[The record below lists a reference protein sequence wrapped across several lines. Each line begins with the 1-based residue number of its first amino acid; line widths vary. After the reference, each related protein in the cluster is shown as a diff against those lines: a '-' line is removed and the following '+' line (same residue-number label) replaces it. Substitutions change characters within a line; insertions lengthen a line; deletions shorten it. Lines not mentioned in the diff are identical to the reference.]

1 MKRHAALWLLWL
13 ALASTLLVPAAA
25 DVELRTQTSRASL
38 EGALEHFQ
46 DPSRSLSFQAV
57 RGQDFQRLPD
67 YRSLGYGNANHWF
80 RAQVSHGP
88 GAPSRWILAIGSP
101 ELEEVDVWVELHDGG
116 FDHHAMGYYR
126 PYEERPLQTRLF
138 AIPFDAFEGAHIYIR
153 VRSNNAINVH
163 AEVWQPA
170 AFSAYQTRDNF
181 YRGLYFGVLLIS
193 VFLYAILGARLRD
206 IPMAAY
212 AGYLASLVLFHLG
225 TNGYLPMLLGNYA
238 AWLTDTLPRMGWLG
252 GAVAIVLMWD
262 KLLDLKRHYPF
273 IHHLYWFT
281 LLLNLALLPF
291 ALLPSL
297 VTAWLL
303 VVVKL
308 ANVLNSVNFMLGMAV
323 ALTLWRR
330 SRRIELMLYF
340 FAFIIPAIG
349 ALVNTAANQGILPQ
363 NMLTANLYQ
372 AASLVHVL
380 VMSFGMAL
388 RLRQLQRDK
397 ASAEQEAA
405 IATQRT
411 EEQRRFVAMLS
422 HEFRNPL
429 AAIDRSAQM
438 IQLKAP
444 GLMPSEAQRLAGI
457 RNNTATLSSLV
468 DNFLLVERLE
478 HQGVASARKPCRI
491 RALLESIVS
500 QQAETEAQRVHL
512 SVYPD
517 DLSCE
522 LDETLIAAAL
532 GNLLDNALRY
542 SPAGSQVRIQA
553 LRDETGLRIQ
563 IIDHGPGLD
572 DEALAKLGTPYF
584 RAETS
589 IGKKGSGLGYHFTQ
603 RIVQAHDGE
612 LYAHSGQG
620 RGLMVEVVLP
630 WGQTPYGV

>member
-1 MKRHAALWLLWL
+1 MTRHAALWLLWL
-13 ALASTLLVPAAA
+13 ALLSTLLAPAAA
-25 DVELRTQTSRASL
+25 DVALRTQTSRVSL

-57 RGQDFQRLPD
+57 RDQDFQRLPE
-67 YRSLGYGNANHWF
+67 YRSLGYGNTNHWF
-80 RAQVSHGP
+80 RAQVSTTP
-88 GAPSRWILAIGSP
+88 DAPSRWILAIGSP
-101 ELEEVDVWVELHDGG
+101 ELEEVDVWIERHDGG

-126 PYEERPLQTRLF
+126 PYEKRPLQTRLF
-138 AIPFDAFEGAHIYIR
+138 AVPFDAFDGAQIYMR

-163 AEVWQPA
+163 ADIWQPA
-170 AFSAYQTRDNF
+170 AFSAHQTRDNF
-181 YRGLYFGVLLIS
+181 YRGLYFGILLIS

-206 IPMAAY
+206 MPMAAY

-225 TNGYLPMLLGNYA
+225 TNGYLPILLGGYA
-238 AWLTDTLPRMGWLG
+238 AWLTDTLPRIGWLG

-273 IHHLYWFT
+273 IHRLYLFT

-308 ANVLNSVNFMLGMAV
+308 ANVLNGLNFLLGMAV
-323 ALTLWRR
+323 ALALWRR

-349 ALVNTAANQGILPQ
+349 ALVNTAANQGMLPQ
-363 NMLTANLYQ
+363 NILTANLYQ

-388 RLRQLQRDK
+388 RLRQLQKDK

-405 IATQRT
+405 IATHRS

-457 RNNTATLSSLV
+457 RNNAAALSSLV

-478 HQGVASARKPCRI
+478 HQGVASARKPCLV
-491 RALLESIVS
+491 RALLESTVS
-500 QQAETEAQRVHL
+500 QQAEAEAQRVHL
-512 SVYPD
+512 TVHPD

-563 IIDHGPGLD
+563 VIDHGPGLD

-589 IGKKGSGLGYHFTQ
+589 LGKKGSGLGYHFTQ
-603 RIVQAHDGE
+603 RIVQAHDGK

-620 RGLMVEVVLP
+620 GGLTVEVVLP